1 VTQLADG
8 DWHRLHPATPLLKGG
23 IAFIAILGVVIAN
36 LRERLIEVFV
46 PGLECPEE
54 FCTDDPISIILDR
67 YLILALLATVGVLVL
82 IIALFWLS
90 WRMHTFRITDEVVEV
105 RSGVIFRSHR
115 KARLDRVQGINVSRP
130 LFARIFGA
138 AKLELSTAGSDANV
152 ELSYLTGANADG
164 LRAEILRRASGIRAG
179 AAAAAVETL
188 PGEGQGEGGAD
199 ALPADAARAGL
210 GDVARQRFAE
220 FTAPELDPDLAPPQ
234 SVVTMS
240 AGRLIGST
248 LLSTTM
254 IFFVITIAVMV
265 IIMTTTDAG
274 SWVFF
279 ALIPTVFGFGSYLVN
294 RVLKSLR
301 YSIAST
307 PDGVR
312 VGYGLLSTTNDTLPP
327 GRIHAVQVTQDLL
340 WRPADWWMVSINL
353 ASHSATQGS
362 SAAQQKTT
370 ILPVGSRADVLK
382 VLELVL
388 PELVTDETRLLI
400 EGGLTRSLPEDG
412 YTTTP
417 RRAAVLRWFSWRR
430 NGFLLHPDAVILR
443 KGAIWRTLTVVPTAR
458 TQSVAA
464 HQGPLERLLG
474 VAHVRVHTVAGP
486 VTAEIGAIDV
496 TDASALFRDTASA
509 GVAAIGADRSHRW
522 GAG

>member
-1 VTQLADG
+1 MTQLADG
-8 DWHRLHPATPLLKGG
+8 EWHRLHPATPLLKGG

-36 LRERLIEVFV
+36 LRERLLEIFV

-54 FCTDDPISIILDR
+54 FCTEDPISIVLER
-67 YLILALLATVGVLVL
+67 YLVIALLITVGVLVL

-115 KARLDRVQGINVSRP
+115 KARLDRVQGINVARP

-164 LRAEILRRASGIRAG
+164 LRAEILRRASGIRSRAAEADAPPATDADAEAG
-179 AAAAAVETL
+179 AAAH
-188 PGEGQGEGGAD
+188 
-199 ALPADAARAGL
+199 RAGL
-210 GDVARQRFAE
+210 SDVARQRLAE
-220 FTAPELDPDLAPPQ
+220 FTAPELDPTLALPQ
-234 SVVTMS
+234 SVVTMK

-248 LLSTTM
+248 VLSSTT
-254 IFFVITIAVMV
+254 IFFVITIAVLV
-265 IIMTTTDAG
+265 VVMTTTDAG

-279 ALIPTVFGFGSYLVN
+279 AIIPTLFGFGSYAVN
-294 RVLKSLR
+294 RVVKSLR
-301 YSIAST
+301 YSIAAT

-312 VGYGLLSTTNDTLPP
+312 VGFGLLSTTNETLPP
-327 GRIHAVQVTQDLL
+327 GRIHAVQITQELL
-340 WRPADWWMVSINL
+340 WRPADWWMVQVNL
-353 ASHSATQGS
+353 ASQSATPNA
-362 SAAQQKTT
+362 AAQQKTT

-388 PELVTDETRLLI
+388 PDLVTDETRELI
-400 EGGLTRSLPEDG
+400 ESGLARSRPDDG
-412 YTTTP
+412 FTTSP
-417 RRAAVLRWFSWRR
+417 KRAAVLRWFSWRR

-443 KGAIWRTLTVVPTAR
+443 KGAIWRTLSVVPTAR

-464 HQGPLERLLG
+464 HQGPLERLLR

-496 TDASALFRDTASA
+496 ADASALFDDTASA
-509 GVAAIGADRSHRW
+509 GVAAIGSDRTHRW
-522 GAG
+522 GAV